1 MTTPRGALLTGSVN
15 YDDAE
20 KTMRTV
26 AEILGAHVARI
37 PDGEVGKRF
46 HWIMFQPDVL
56 GQADGIERVGEEPI
70 PFGAG
75 LDARPLRLADGV
87 DPAELELPPLGY
99 ADAARQSYALFAR
112 LREEGAI
119 PAGTRFQV
127 SLPTPVAVV
136 SSFFTGEDRIAIE
149 PVYADALLGELEQI
163 LAHIPHED
171 LAIQWDVA
179 SEMGILEGASGYGAP
194 MQGWWTGG
202 VLEGIVARLAALVD
216 AVPADVEVG
225 MHLCYGDAGE
235 KHFVEPADTAHLV
248 RVANA
253 VVAASGRELSWL
265 HLPVPITRDDE
276 AYFAPL
282 AELVDVPELY
292 LGLVH
297 REDGAEGARSRI
309 AAASAVLTREF
320 GVATECG
327 IGRAPAGTTEGIL
340 RTHAE
345 IADPRR

>member
-15 YDDAE
+15 FDDAE

-56 GQADGIERVGEEPI
+56 GQAPGIERVGAEPI
-70 PFGAG
+70 PFAAG
-75 LDARPLRLADGV
+75 LDARPLRIADGV
-87 DPAELELPPLGY
+87 DPAGIELPPLGY
-99 ADAARQSYALFAR
+99 ADAARESYAIFVR
-112 LREEGAI
+112 LREEGVI
-119 PAGTRFQV
+119 PAGIRFQV
-127 SLPTPVAVV
+127 SLPTPVAVI
-136 SSFFTGEDRIAIE
+136 SSFFSGEDRIAIE

-163 LAHIPHED
+163 LEEIPHED

-179 SEMGILEGASGYGAP
+179 SEMGILEGASGYGTV

-202 VLEGIVARLAALVD
+202 VLGGIVARLAALVD
-216 AVPADVEVG
+216 AVPPEVEVG
-225 MHLCYGDAGE
+225 IHLCYGDAGE
-235 KHFVEPADTAHLV
+235 KHFVEPADTANLV

-253 VVAASGRELSWL
+253 VLAAAGREPSWL
-265 HLPVPITRDDE
+265 HLPVPISRDDE

-282 AELVDVPELY
+282 AELADVPELY

-297 REDGAEGARSRI
+297 REDGAEGARARI
-309 AAASAVLTREF
+309 AAAQKVLDRPF

-327 IGRAPAGTTEGIL
+327 IGRAPEGTTEGIL

-345 IADPRR
+345 VSDPR

>member
-15 YDDAE
+15 FDDAE

-56 GQADGIERVGEEPI
+56 GQAPGIERVGAEPI
-70 PFGAG
+70 PFAAG
-75 LDARPLRLADGV
+75 LDARPLRIADGI
-87 DPAELELPPLGY
+87 DPAGVELPPLGY
-99 ADAARQSYALFAR
+99 ADAARESYALFTR

-119 PAGTRFQV
+119 PAGIRFQV
-127 SLPTPVAVV
+127 SLPTPVAVI
-136 SSFFTGEDRIAIE
+136 SSFFSGEDRIAIE

-163 LAHIPHED
+163 LEEIPHED

-179 SEMGILEGASGYGAP
+179 SEMGILEGASGYGTV

-202 VLEGIVARLAALVD
+202 VLGGIVARLAALVD
-216 AVPADVEVG
+216 AVPPEVEVG
-225 MHLCYGDAGE
+225 IHLCYGDAGE
-235 KHFVEPADTAHLV
+235 KHFVEPADTANLV

-253 VVAASGRELSWL
+253 VLAAAGREPSWL
-265 HLPVPITRDDE
+265 HLPVPISRDDE

-282 AELVDVPELY
+282 AELADVPELY

-297 REDGAEGARSRI
+297 REDGAEGARARI
-309 AAASAVLTREF
+309 AAAQKVLERPF

-327 IGRAPAGTTEGIL
+327 IGRAPEGTTEGIL
-340 RTHAE
+340 RTHVE
-345 IADPRR
+345 VSDPR

>member
-15 YDDAE
+15 FDDAE

-26 AEILGAHVARI
+26 AEILGGHIRRI

-56 GQADGIERVGEEPI
+56 GRADGLERVGEEPI

-75 LDARPLRLADGV
+75 LDARPLRIADGV
-87 DPAELELPPLGY
+87 DAAEIDLPPLGY
-99 ADAARQSYALFAR
+99 ADAACESYAVFTT
-112 LREEGAI
+112 LRDDGVI

-127 SLPTPVAVV
+127 SLPTPVAVI
-136 SSFFTGEDRIAIE
+136 SSFFMGDDRIAIE

-163 LAHIPHED
+163 LEEIPHED

-179 SEMGILEGASGYGAP
+179 SEMGILEGASGYGAL
-194 MQGWWTGG
+194 MEGWWTGG

-216 AVPADVEVG
+216 VVPTDVEVG

-235 KHFVEPADTAHLV
+235 KHFIEPADTANLV

-253 VVAASGRELSWL
+253 VLDSAARELSWL
-265 HLPVPITRDDE
+265 HLPVPISRDDE

-282 AELVDVPELY
+282 TQLEQVPELY

-297 REDGAEGARSRI
+297 REDGPDGARARI
-309 AAASAVLTREF
+309 SAAQKVLDRDF

-327 IGRAPAGTTEGIL
+327 IGRAPEGTTEGIL

-345 IADPRR
+345 VADPR

>member
-15 YDDAE
+15 FDDAE

-56 GQADGIERVGEEPI
+56 GEAHGIERVGEEPI

-75 LDARPLRLADGV
+75 LDARPLRIADGV
-87 DPAELELPPLGY
+87 EVAGIELPPLGY
-99 ADAARQSYALFAR
+99 ADAARESYALFTR

-127 SLPTPVAVV
+127 SLPTPVAVI
-136 SSFFTGEDRIAIE
+136 SSFFTGDDRIAIE

-163 LAHIPHED
+163 LEHVPHED

-179 SEMGILEGASGYGAP
+179 SEMGILEGAAGYGAR
-194 MQGWWTGG
+194 MEGWWTGG

-216 AVPADVEVG
+216 AVPPEVEVG
-225 MHLCYGDAGE
+225 IHLCYGDAGE
-235 KHFVEPADTAHLV
+235 KHFVEPADTANLV

-253 VVAASGRELSWL
+253 VLDATGRELSWL
-265 HLPVPITRDDE
+265 HLPVPISRDDE
-276 AYFAPL
+276 AYVAPL
-282 AELVDVPELY
+282 AELADGPE
-292 LGLVH
+292 
-297 REDGAEGARSRI
+297 R
-309 AAASAVLTREF
+309 
-320 GVATECG
+320 
-327 IGRAPAGTTEGIL
+327 
-340 RTHAE
+340 
-345 IADPRR
+345 